1 MGKSEKPLTRY
12 STSEMARDLIEIFD
26 HLGWTDHRQL
36 HIMGVSMGGMIAQ
49 ELGCLIPERIASLN
63 LLSTAARLENT
74 VGFVENLRNRINMF
88 LPKSLDRSVSDAAA
102 SLFPHEWLAK
112 PDDTEPPKAGT
123 PEVVVPPGGYKMFDS
138 NFDRFAAQEL
148 TKRADAEAFQRKGFI
163 LQAIAAGW
171 HHKSAAQLKEM
182 AEKIGRERILV
193 MHGTEDKMITVHHGR
208 VLIADINPG
217 TAIIREGSGHVLM
230 LEAWKWFN
238 ETITHQ
244 LHKTQAL
251 EK

>member
-1 MGKSEKPLTRY
+1 MRY
-12 STSEMARDLIEIFD
+12 STSEMAKDLVEIFD
-26 HLGWTDHRQL
+26 HLGWTGPRQL

-63 LLSTAARLENT
+63 LISTAARLENT

-102 SLFPHEWLAK
+102 SIFSEEWLAQ
-112 PDDTEPPKAGT
+112 PDDTEPPKAGA
-123 PEVVVPPGGYKMFDS
+123 PGVDVPAGGYKMF
-138 NFDRFAAQEL
+138 NTNYERFAAQEL

-171 HHKSAAQLKEM
+171 HHKSAAQLQQM
-182 AEKIGRERILV
+182 AERVGRERISV
-193 MHGTEDKMITVHHGR
+193 MHGTKDRMITVHHGR
-208 VLIADINPG
+208 VLIAEIKPG
-217 TAIIREGSGHVLM
+217 TAIIREGQGHVLM

-238 ETITHQ
+238 EAVTEQ
-244 LHKTQAL
+244 VRKTEAL
-251 EK
+251 AK